1 MLIMS
6 QDKRQIINFNRT
18 SMLWIDDNE
27 INKGNKNYEIYADGE
42 LIATYQT
49 EEKAENVLQEIM
61 EYYNQ
66 LKRNSVYAM
75 GDDGFTFEEKFY
87 YEMPED

>member
-6 QDKRQIINFNRT
+6 QDRKQIINFNRI

-27 INKGNKNYEIYADGE
+27 INKESKNYEIYADGE

-49 EEKAENVLQEIM
+49 EEKAERALNDIFAKIK
-61 EYYNQ
+61 
-66 LKRNSVYAM
+66 LKTS
-75 GDDGFTFEEKFY
+75 DTFI
-87 YEMPED
+87 MPED